1 MLIFIFCFFIFFSYV
16 ALQMDRNIHKNL
28 VDGIT
33 LTNNNDPLEGLF
45 NFLDSQIEILSF
57 YLYSELF

>member
-1 MLIFIFCFFIFFSYV
+1 
-16 ALQMDRNIHKNL
+16 MDRNIHKNL

-57 YLYSELF
+57 YLYSELFKKILRKSWNSVVDVCIS